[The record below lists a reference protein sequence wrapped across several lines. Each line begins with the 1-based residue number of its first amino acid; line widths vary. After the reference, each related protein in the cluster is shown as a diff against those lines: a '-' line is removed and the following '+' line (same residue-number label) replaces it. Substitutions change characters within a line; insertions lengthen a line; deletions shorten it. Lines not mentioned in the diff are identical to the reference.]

1 MAHAEIQEPNMEDI
15 VKDKIVEELANLTR
29 EGKSGTKAAR
39 EAAALI
45 LPCLANIITVAVS
58 TAMTT
63 AMNVFMEKMERKVA
77 DMQRYCLLNK
87 FENDKLEQ
95 YSRRDNLRIS
105 GIEEDADETE
115 EVLEAKVIELAE
127 NIGVKLKSEEI
138 SVAHRLGKPRDGGR
152 PLIVRFCQRK
162 KRNEMMINKK
172 KLKGRERK
180 VYINE
185 DLTSLRATMM
195 SLVKE
200 QETVKNVSTR
210 DGSILAWLTSGGR
223 PVVIN
228 TPDDLLKVGISSPDW
243 KRLKLEHLF

>member
-1 MAHAEIQEPNMEDI
+1 MANAEIQESNLEDI
-15 VKDKIVEELANLTR
+15 VKVKIDEELANLTR

-39 EAAALI
+39 DAAALI
-45 LPCLANIITVAVS
+45 LPSLANIITVAVS

-63 AMNVFMEKMERKVA
+63 AMKVFVDKMESKVA

-223 PVVIN
+223 PVVVN

>member
-1 MAHAEIQEPNMEDI
+1 MAHAQIQDAGFEEMI
-15 VKDKIVEELANLTR
+15 KDKLDEELAKLTS

-39 EAAALI
+39 DAAALI
-45 LPCLANIITVAVS
+45 LPSLANIVSVVVS
-58 TAMTT
+58 TAVTT
-63 AMNVFMEKMERKVA
+63 AMKIFVDKMESKVA
-77 DMQRYCLLNK
+77 EMQRYCLLNK

-105 GIEEDADETE
+105 GLEEDAGETE

-127 NIGVKLKSEEI
+127 GIGVKLKPEEI
-138 SVAHRLGKPRDGGR
+138 SIAHRLGKPRDGGR
-152 PLIVRFCQRK
+152 PLIVRFCHRK
-162 KRNEMMINKK
+162 KRNEMITNKK
-172 KLKGRERK
+172 KLKGSQRK

-210 DGSILAWLTSGGR
+210 DGNILAWLNSGGR
-223 PVVIN
+223 PVIVN
-228 TPDDLLKVGISSPDW
+228 TPDDLMKVGITSPDW
-243 KRLKLEHLF
+243 KRLKLEYLF